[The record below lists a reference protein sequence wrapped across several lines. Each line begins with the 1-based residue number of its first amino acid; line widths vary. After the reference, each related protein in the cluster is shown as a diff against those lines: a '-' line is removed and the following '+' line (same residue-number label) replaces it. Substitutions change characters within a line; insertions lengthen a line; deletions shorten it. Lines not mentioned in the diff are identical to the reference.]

1 MLKVNSEVLSNLD
14 YTSHLIQIATGAQT
28 TLILLPHECCST
40 ELAKQSSDSVVLS
53 ICGEASEFAINPK
66 HKAKVGIGIIG
77 LVAKNAT
84 PVRISDF
91 QHSTKALGFY
101 NQNVNVESLVAIPI
115 KLGIKTAALEA
126 QTGVLYCDSPEPDFF
141 SPGMVLALEQYADLI
156 ARIFRLEQSQSD
168 DTPEATTNDQ
178 FSQSVDMLIKQL
190 GPQSIDLIR
199 IELNNKK
206 ELENTLG
213 FQNSISTFEK
223 MRRLTRQAIPANYP
237 VMHTATGET
246 LIALDNMVSS
256 FYENK
261 LRIIAAQLS
270 PDNLALDFEFNKF
283 VLKSGKA
290 INGSNFMDNL
300 ILKSETK
307 VTLKQKLKRAL
318 SH

>member
-1 MLKVNSEVLSNLD
+1 MLKVNSEVISNLD
-14 YTSHLIQIATGAQT
+14 YTSRLIQIATGAQT
-28 TLILLPHECCST
+28 TLIFLPHDSCAT
-40 ELAKQSSDSVVLS
+40 EETEQVQDSVVLS
-53 ICGEASEFAINPK
+53 ICGEASDFVIDPK

-77 LVAKNAT
+77 LVAKNET

-101 NQNVNVESLVAIPI
+101 KQNLNIESLVAIPI

-156 ARIFRLEQSQSD
+156 ARIFRLEQQQSED
-168 DTPEATTNDQ
+168 IPEAVSNDE
-178 FSQSVDMLIKQL
+178 FARSVDMLIKQL

-206 ELENTLG
+206 DLENALG
-213 FQNSISTFEK
+213 FQQSVSTFEK

-237 VMHTATGET
+237 VLHTATGET

-270 PDNLALDFEFNKF
+270 PDNLALDFEFNNF
-283 VLKSGKA
+283 AFKSGKA

-300 ILKSETK
+300 IPKSETK
-307 VTLKQKLKRAL
+307 VSLKQKLKRVI
-318 SH
+318 SQ